1 MSGEADSAF
10 NEWFHSEVGLQKNKK
25 QNKEKGLNN
34 EKSFKNLLSR
44 VAAAPIVRVA
54 ILAVAPALAIPQQL
68 PAQQPQQ
75 LPAQGPSVTVVNTS
89 ANPVPVV
96 GTVSIGGA
104 PTVNAQQSGSWNVGI
119 AGNSTTNPLQ
129 VHDVD
134 HAPRTAY
141 AQTKKLTFNGP
152 DRAILGN
159 FDVPDGKRLVIES
172 FSVFGKLPSGNKLV
186 ASSINAFQGG
196 EQFGTQ
202 HYAPLFTGNTEETF
216 EPGVFIVSSGKMHLE
231 AIAGNGTVTVRLE
244 RDHIIGL
251 STIPPFSFEVDIT
264 GYLVD
269 AAQ

>member
-1 MSGEADSAF
+1 
-10 NEWFHSEVGLQKNKK
+10 
-25 QNKEKGLNN
+25 LNN
-34 EKSFKNLLSR
+34 EKSFKNLLSSVTA
-44 VAAAPIVRVA
+44 VAWSVLRPTFGVA
-54 ILAVAPALAIPQQL
+54 ILTGALALAIPQQL
-68 PAQQPQQ
+68 PAQSG
-75 LPAQGPSVTVVNTS
+75 PAVTVVNTS
-89 ANPVPVV
+89 ANPVPVTV
-96 GTVSIGGA
+96 NGTVTVNGSS
-104 PTVNAQQSGSWNVGI
+104 TVNAQQSGAWNVGI
-119 AGNSTTNPLQ
+119 AGNSATNPLQ

-134 HAPRTAY
+134 NAPRTAY

-186 ASSINAFQGG
+186 ASSINASQGG

-202 HYAPLFTGNTEETF
+202 HYAPVFTGNTEETF

-231 AIAGNGTVTVRLE
+231 AVAGAGTVTVRLE

-251 STIPPFSFEVDIT
+251 STVPPFSFEVDIT

-269 AAQ
+269 APQ

>member
-1 MSGEADSAF
+1 M
-10 NEWFHSEVGLQKNKK
+10 KNK
-25 QNKEKGLNN
+25 
-34 EKSFKNLLSR
+34 KSFKNLLSQ
-44 VAAAPIVRVA
+44 VTAAPMVGAA
-54 ILAVAPALAIPQQL
+54 ILTGALALAVPQQL
-68 PAQQPQQ
+68 PAQQKDV
-75 LPAQGPSVTVVNTS
+75 PSAPVTVVNTS

-96 GTVSIGGA
+96 GTVSVNGTS
-104 PTVNAQQSGSWNVGI
+104 TVDAKQSGDWNVGI
-119 AGNSTTNPLQ
+119 AGNSATNPLQ

-134 HAPRTAY
+134 NAPRTAF

-152 DRAILGN
+152 DRAVLGN

-186 ASSINAFQGG
+186 ESSINAFEGG

-202 HYAPLFTGNTEETF
+202 HFAPVFTGNTEETF

-231 AIAGNGTVTVRLE
+231 AVAGNGTVTVRLE

-269 AAQ
+269 APK

>member
-1 MSGEADSAF
+1 
-10 NEWFHSEVGLQKNKK
+10 
-25 QNKEKGLNN
+25 LNN
-34 EKSFKNLLSR
+34 EKSFKNLLSL
-44 VAAAPIVRVA
+44 VTAARTVRVA
-54 ILAVAPALAIPQQL
+54 ILTGALALAISQQL
-68 PAQQPQQ
+68 PAQQLQQ
-75 LPAQGPSVTVVNTS
+75 LPAQSGPSVTVVNTS
-89 ANPVPVV
+89 ANPVPVAV
-96 GTVSIGGA
+96 HGTVSINGSS
-104 PTVNAQQSGSWNVGI
+104 TVNAQQSGSWNVGI
-119 AGNSTTNPLQ
+119 AGNSATNPLQ

-134 HAPRTAY
+134 NAPKSPY

-186 ASSINAFQGG
+186 ASSINAFQGD

-202 HYAPLFTGNTEETF
+202 HFAPVFTGNTEETF

-231 AIAGNGTVTVRLE
+231 AVAGAGTVTVRLE

-251 STIPPFSFEVDIT
+251 STVPPFSFEVDIT

-269 AAQ
+269 APK